1 MFNTLRITTTSAN
14 ARADIHSFASELLS
28 HGENAGV
35 VFEAL
40 AADPDCAIA
49 QAYAGALFLTK
60 LTRDGNAQAASHL
73 AAAQALAHYA
83 SPREQQVIAAIMAW
97 GNRREMCAIRLL
109 RGVVEAWP
117 HDLVAAKFCQ
127 ILELGTGDITGMV
140 RTSAMA
146 ASVDDR
152 SGFALGLHAFALEQ
166 AGDARLAGRFGRRA
180 IEANPDRDPWAQ
192 HAVAHALAAR
202 GMPAEG
208 RAFLCGHAPDWNR
221 CSSFMLT
228 HNWWHLALFELE
240 LNGADA
246 ALELYDSCVW
256 GVRKNHAQ
264 DQINAVSLLSRLE
277 LCGVDA
283 GDRWDDLAFHIAP
296 RAEDGINGF
305 LDLHYVQALARAG
318 YDRATETM
326 LRRLAGGECIT
337 SAVARGVVAHARG
350 RYFDAVAALSPVRS
364 QLGLIGG
371 SNIQRE
377 TFALIFADSLMR
389 ARLVNDR
396 PLFTPEYAA
405 ERRYA

>member
-97 GNRREMCAIRLL
+97 GNRREMWAIRLL
-109 RGVVEAWP
+109 RGVVDAWP

-350 RYFDAVAALSPVRS
+350 RYFDAVAALSRVRNR
-364 QLGLIGG
+364 LGLIGG

-377 TFALIFADSLMR
+377 MFALIFADSLMR